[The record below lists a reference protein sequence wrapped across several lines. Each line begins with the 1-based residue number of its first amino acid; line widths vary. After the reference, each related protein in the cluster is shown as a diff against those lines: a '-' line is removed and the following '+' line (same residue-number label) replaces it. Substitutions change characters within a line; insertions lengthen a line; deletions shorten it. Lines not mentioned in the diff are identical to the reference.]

1 MKIKDIFGNELHL
14 PDHRIEHI
22 AEKHPEM
29 SITSIKSSLSNPDY
43 VVASSVDENIKIY
56 HQKKGKYY
64 IVVVVNIY
72 KKLIITSYTSDK
84 IKKGELEWTKN

>member
-1 MKIKDIFGNELHL
+1 MKIKDIFGNELSL
-14 PDHRIEHI
+14 PDDRIEHI
-22 AEKHPEM
+22 WEKHPEI
-29 SITSIKSSLSNPDY
+29 SITLIKASLSNPDY
-43 VVASSVDENIKIY
+43 IVASSIDENIKIY

-84 IKKGELEWTKN
+84 LKKGDIEWTKN